1 MSNKYSDAIR
11 IRETKSAY
19 NIQQEEQGEWSNF
32 IPNVQFNEI
41 LTKVIGSVSNKVVD
55 EHRSF
60 WLEGT
65 YGTGKSHAAA
75 VIKHLL
81 CDPVSDIEEYVNQE
95 YANPKFAI
103 LRQSLWDLREKIRLL
118 PVTMIGQCSIA
129 HKDDLSL
136 QIQTHVVKA
145 LHEAGLDIIVKTD
158 FDNYITNIEK
168 NPIIWDTIIAQNA
181 ELASYAPDRKKLI
194 KDLKEADSSVLTLMK
209 NALRESGLHVRLEQ
223 ENLCKWFFEV
233 QDKLAEETEYQGIL
247 LIWDEFTDVM
257 QSDLGPSLLVE
268 LQELAE
274 ATMNDKNNSYFFHI
288 AHPSALDNL
297 KAEERTKTTGR
308 YRFMH
313 YNMEPVSAFKIMS
326 RKFIHDENPNN
337 TAYYAYH
344 NMTDRYF
351 ARMQDVYEKYANTS
365 NNPTDTLL
373 DLKNLFP
380 LHPATAN
387 MATYYAREAG
397 SSSRSVFE
405 FLGSNPAIREFL
417 DSEEHFKNED
427 MITADYLWDFVLE
440 EFNSKVTKY
449 GVVTE
454 RYNSYHLHVEHQGEH
469 YAAVFKAILLL
480 NALNNLANN
489 ETVTPSEANIRNMFV
504 GTPIDGEMDEILDW
518 INTQSVVQRSPQG
531 IYEIRFSALD
541 TKEIEELRKQLLTN
555 DYKYT
560 SQILKFGDTAR
571 KEFDKMLKGV
581 NRPFRF
587 DFYSEEANEYT
598 LLNKIENGYK
608 ASASYEI
615 YLALMMARS
624 SAELSFL
631 KEVAQKASQDD
642 RFKNV
647 AFFVFDTLMNSM
659 EYDRFIE
666 YQANASCANKHG
678 FGEQSKSHTDNAKAI
693 IEDYIRSIKTGVC
706 TIFLPNLCE
715 SVNARQMASTINT
728 VIATQIFSHG
738 PESLEILRLKA
749 PQTCWVKQHS
759 KGTADNVLSFNTK
772 EEISE
777 RCNGPAKHMMLLL
790 QDSVDDN
797 LMFKEDCDP
806 NHPLWI
812 VYKFVKSKIDHSEKQ
827 NVFNLAEKFEELTR
841 PPYGLFCSH
850 SGYGMLA
857 FALKPYV
864 DKVFDTNGK
873 PIGAQRMLEL
883 INETFKIWDS
893 GSGNRSKVDVK
904 FETKEEGRI
913 AKALIKVFSLNSLK
927 DYKDVSSLTDARWAL
942 RNGYCQEVGYPLWAI
957 KYCPEMDS
965 QSSKEKICKLV
976 DNIITICS
984 EVGMKNP
991 AMMVETDSL
1000 LTEVKF
1006 ELMSMIDRLKNNL
1019 ELGFKAYLMAE
1030 PNVKLTEANYDAAN
1044 TYLRQH
1050 MESAVGLWEEKAVWD
1065 QLKNW
1070 KLAEAEEIRR
1080 REEEERIQ
1088 RETEERIKQEDEA
1101 RLRREEEEK
1110 KHQLATMEKR
1120 QKAIDKVKAI
1130 SSVDEAKTILN
1141 KLCENGYEY
1150 VLDII
1155 LG

>member
-1 MSNKYSDAIR
+1 MANKYSDAIR

-81 CDPVSDIEEYVNQE
+81 CDPVEDIEEYVNQE
-95 YANPKFAI
+95 FANPKFAI
-103 LRQSLWDLREKIRLL
+103 LRQSLWDLRKKTRLF
-118 PVTMIGQCSIA
+118 PVTMIGHCSIA

-136 QIQTHVVKA
+136 QIQIHVCKA
-145 LHEAGLDIIVKTD
+145 LSDAGLDIVVRTD
-158 FDNYITNIEK
+158 FDNYIANIEK
-168 NPIIWDTIIAQNA
+168 NPVIWDQIIAQNA

-194 KDLKEADSSVLTLMK
+194 KNLKEADSSVLTLMK

-223 ENLCKWFFEV
+223 ENLSKWFFEV
-233 QDKLAEETEYQGIL
+233 QDKLAEETDYKGIL

-257 QSDLGPSLLVE
+257 LSDIGPSILVD
-268 LQELAE
+268 LQDLAE
-274 ATMNDKNNSYFFHI
+274 ATMDSKNNSYFFHI

-326 RKFIHDENPNN
+326 RKFIHDENPDNP
-337 TAYYAYH
+337 AYYAYH
-344 NMTDRYF
+344 NMTDQYF
-351 ARMQDVYEKYANTS
+351 AMMQAVYEKYANTS
-365 NNPTDTLL
+365 NNPTDTLH

-380 LHPATAN
+380 VHPATAN

-417 DSEEHFKNED
+417 DSEEHFKNGD

-440 EFNSKVTKY
+440 EFNNKVTKY

-454 RYNSYHLHVEHQGEH
+454 RYNSYHLHVAHQGSH

-489 ETVTPSEANIRNMFV
+489 ETVTPSEENIRNMFV

-518 INTQSVVQRSPQG
+518 INTQGVVQRSPQG

-541 TKEIEELRKQLLTN
+541 TKEIEEIRKQLLAN

-560 SQILKFGDTAR
+560 SQILRFGDTAQ
-571 KEFDKMLKGV
+571 KEMEKSLKGV
-581 NRPFRF
+581 CRQHRF
-587 DFYSEEANEYT
+587 DFFSEEANEYT
-598 LLNKIENGYK
+598 LLNNIERAYK
-608 ASASYEI
+608 DAAPYEI
-615 YLALMMARS
+615 YIAMMMARTNT
-624 SAELSFL
+624 ELSFL
-631 KEVAQKASQDD
+631 KDVAQRASNDD
-642 RFKNV
+642 RFTNV
-647 AFFVFDTLMNSM
+647 AFFVFDTMMESM
-659 EYDRFIE
+659 DFDRFIE
-666 YQANASCANKHG
+666 YQANALCANKHG
-678 FGEQSKSHTDNAKAI
+678 FSDQSKSHTDYAKAI
-693 IEDYIRSIKTGVC
+693 IEDWMRNVKTGVC
-706 TIFLPNLCE
+706 TIYLKGE
-715 SVNARQMASTINT
+715 SMPISARQMATSINS
-728 VIATQIFSHG
+728 VVATKIFYRG
-738 PESLEILRLKA
+738 PESLDALRLNA

-772 EEISE
+772 EEISV
-777 RCNGPAKHMMLLL
+777 RCTGPAKHMMLLL

-797 LMFKEDCDP
+797 LKFKDDCDP
-806 NHPLWI
+806 NHPLLI
-812 VYKFVKSKIDHSEKQ
+812 ITKFVKSKIDHSEKQ
-827 NVFNLAEKFEELTR
+827 NVFNLADKFEELTR

-857 FALKPYV
+857 FAMKPYI

-883 INETFKIWDS
+883 ISDTFKIWDA

-904 FETKEEGRI
+904 FETKEEGQI
-913 AKALIKVFSLNSLK
+913 AKALIKTFSLNTLK

-942 RNGYCQEVGYPLWAI
+942 LNGFCQERGYPLWAL
-957 KYCPEMDS
+957 KYCLEMQS
-965 QSSKEKICKLV
+965 QSSVEKLCKLIDNVVAICK
-976 DNIITICS
+976 

-991 AMMVETDSL
+991 AMMVETDTL

-1006 ELMSMIDRLKNNL
+1006 ELMSLVDKSKKNF
-1019 ELGFKAYLMAE
+1019 EDGFKEYLMAE
-1030 PNVKLTEANYDAAN
+1030 PNVKLTPANYESAVE
-1044 TYLRQH
+1044 YIRQH
-1050 MESAVGLWEEKAVWD
+1050 MESGIGYWEETAVWD

-1070 KLAEAEEIRR
+1070 KLASQEEILK
-1080 REEEERIQ
+1080 REEEERLKK
-1088 RETEERIKQEDEA
+1088 EAEERARQEEEE
-1101 RLRREEEEK
+1101 RRQREEEEK
-1110 KHQLATMEKR
+1110 RRQIATVEKR
-1120 QKAIDKVKAI
+1120 AKAVAKVKAI
-1130 SSVDEAKTILN
+1130 SDIDEAKAILN

>member
-1 MSNKYSDAIR
+1 MANKYSDAIR

-19 NIQQEEQGEWSNF
+19 NIQMEESGEWSNF

-41 LTKVIGSVSNKVVD
+41 LGKVIGSVSNKVID

-81 CDPVSDIEEYVNQE
+81 CDPVEQIEEYVNQE
-95 YANPKFAI
+95 FANPKFAI
-103 LRQSLWDLREKIRLL
+103 LRQSLWDLREKTRLF
-118 PVTMIGQCSIA
+118 PVTMIGHCSIA

-145 LHEAGLDIIVKTD
+145 LHEAGLDIVVKTD

-168 NPIIWDTIIAQNA
+168 NPVIWDTIIAQNA

-233 QDKLAEETEYQGIL
+233 QDKLAEETEYKGIL

-257 QSDLGPSLLVE
+257 LSDLGPSLLVD

-274 ATMNDKNNSYFFHI
+274 ATMDAKNNSYFFHI

-326 RKFIHDENPNN
+326 RKFIHDENPDNA
-337 TAYYAYH
+337 AYVTYH
-344 NMTDRYF
+344 HMTDQYF
-351 ARMQDVYEKYANTS
+351 AMMQAVYEKYANTS
-365 NNPTDTLL
+365 NNPTDTLH

-380 LHPATAN
+380 VHPATAN

-417 DSEEHFKNED
+417 DSEEHFKNGD
-427 MITADYLWDFVLE
+427 MITADYLWDFVLD

-454 RYNSYHLHVEHQGEH
+454 RFNSYHLHVEHQGAH

-489 ETVTPSEANIRNMFV
+489 ETVTPSEENIRNMFV

-518 INTQSVVQRSPQG
+518 INTQGVVQRSPQG

-541 TKEIEELRKQLLTN
+541 TKEIEDLRKQLLAN

-560 SQILKFGDTAR
+560 SQILKFGDTAQ

-581 NRPFRF
+581 NRPYRF
-587 DFYSEEANEYT
+587 EFYSEEANEYT

-615 YLALMMARS
+615 FIALMMARTT
-624 SAELSFL
+624 AELSFL
-631 KEVAQKASQDD
+631 KGVAQKASQDD

-647 AFFVFDTLMNSM
+647 AFFVFDTLIDNM
-659 EYDRFIE
+659 EFDRFIE
-666 YQANASCANKHG
+666 YQANALCANKHG

-693 IEDYIRSIKTGVC
+693 IEEWIRSIKTGVC
-706 TIFLPNLCE
+706 SVFLPDSSE

-728 VIATQIFSHG
+728 AVATKIFYHG
-738 PESLEILRLKA
+738 PESLDILRLKA

-759 KGTADNVLSFNTK
+759 KGTADNVLSFSTK
-772 EEISE
+772 EEISN
-777 RCNGPAKHMMLLL
+777 RCTGPAKHMMLLL

-797 LMFKEDCDP
+797 LNFKDDCDP
-806 NHPLWI
+806 NHPLL
-812 VYKFVKSKIDHSEKQ
+812 VVSKFVKSKIDHSEKQ
-827 NVFNLAEKFEELTR
+827 NVFNLADKFEELTK

-883 INETFKIWDS
+883 IYETFKIWDA

-904 FETKEEGRI
+904 FETKEEGQI
-913 AKALIKVFSLNSLK
+913 AKALIKTFSLNTLK

-957 KYCPEMDS
+957 KYSQEMES
-965 QSSKEKICKLV
+965 QSSKDKLCKLI
-976 DNIITICS
+976 DNLVTICS
-984 EVGMKNP
+984 EVGIKNP
-991 AMMVETDSL
+991 ALMVETDAL
-1000 LTEVKF
+1000 LTEVRY
-1006 ELMSMIDRLKNNL
+1006 ELMAIVDKSKNTF
-1019 ELGFKAYLMAE
+1019 ETGFKAYLMSE
-1030 PNVKLTEANYDAAN
+1030 PNVMLTPANYDAAIA
-1044 TYLRQH
+1044 YIRQH

-1070 KLAEAEEIRR
+1070 KLAEAAEIAR
-1080 REEEERIQ
+1080 REQEELWRKQEEERLKKEQ
-1088 RETEERIKQEDEA
+1088 
-1101 RLRREEEEK
+1101 EEK
-1110 KHQLATMEKR
+1110 EKMQKASVEKR
-1120 QKAIDKVKAI
+1120 EKAKAKVKSI
-1130 SSVDEAKTILN
+1130 SNVDEAKALLD
-1141 KLCENGYEY
+1141 KLCEKGYDF
-1150 VLDII
+1150 VLDLI
-1155 LG
+1155 LE